1 MRRILKNALLCLMT
15 ASMLPGSFACAT
27 EAIAAA
33 GKSVTVSADGLVV
46 ISATPVTDEAVLTTL
61 YRALM

>member
-1 MRRILKNALLCLMT
+1 MT

-27 EAIAAA
+27 DSLAAA

-46 ISATPVTDEAVLTTL
+46 FSATPVTDEAVLTTL